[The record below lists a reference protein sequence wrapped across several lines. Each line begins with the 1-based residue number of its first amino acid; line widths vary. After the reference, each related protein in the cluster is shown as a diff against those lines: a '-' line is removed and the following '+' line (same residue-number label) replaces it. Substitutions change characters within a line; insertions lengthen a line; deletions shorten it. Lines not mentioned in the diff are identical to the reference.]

1 MIETHKIGSS
11 LAMTSRGLPG
21 VLIVTEREVR
31 RLRHH
36 RPENGASPGSRC
48 QEAEARRD
56 KAET

>member
-1 MIETHKIGSS
+1 MIDVHKIGVA

-31 RLRHH
+31 QLRRH

-48 QEAEARRD
+48 QEAEARRG